1 MTEKKENKEN
11 NGYVLVM
18 VLYLVGIFMGAID
31 TGIVTPARTVI
42 QGQLGVSAQAGMWMV
57 TIYTLSYAASVPIMG
72 KLADRLGRK
81 YIYLICIF
89 LFGLGSFLCGLSS
102 SVAGFPLLIIARVIQ
117 AIGGGGIV
125 PIATAEFGTTFPPE
139 KRGMALGMVGGV
151 YGVANVFG
159 SSAGSAILDICGVEN
174 WKYIFF
180 INVPITIFI
189 VICGV
194 FKLSNNRDDSNNKKI
209 DLAGIVTLTVMILSL
224 LYGLKNLDFFD
235 FTSSIASVE
244 VYPFLILFVVLI
256 PVFVFAEKR
265 AEDPVLNLKY
275 FTNKNILVTLIL
287 STFSGVIMMGVIFVP
302 QFSENC
308 LKLAT
313 GSGGYLVIILGVF
326 SGFGAPISGKLID
339 KHGPK
344 AILAFGFLGSAV
356 GTLFMLLVTI
366 NHPSLVTVMIG
377 LALIGLGMG
386 FTMGTPVNYM
396 MLDNTDPAE
405 SNSALAALSLVRSL
419 GTAVAPAIMVGFVAA
434 AGGQVQ
440 TNLAAILPTDIEMP
454 ALPYEK
460 EVAASMEEL
469 QSYSMF
475 ADMDMKMPDMS
486 DMASMDMNMSQKDVQ
501 LPDEM
506 VTMLSSSD
514 VTTIVE
520 DTKTLVT
527 YMFETATPSVVEEIQ
542 AGMDEGIEGINS
554 GILEIKNMVD
564 SMPDMSG
571 MQGTPGITESDMSSI
586 VQIKDAVVTME
597 TLSTQLQGMRDE
609 IPEVFDKAL
618 ENYLLEIDNCSDD
631 IELCFQTTL
640 NQGFANIYKFTTITS
655 VLATIILMFYKGKKK
670 EQEEM

>member
-1 MTEKKENKEN
+1 M
-11 NGYVLVM
+11 
-18 VLYLVGIFMGAID
+18 
-31 TGIVTPARTVI
+31 
-42 QGQLGVSAQAGMWMV
+42 
-57 TIYTLSYAASVPIMG
+57 
-72 KLADRLGRK
+72 
-81 YIYLICIF
+81 
-89 LFGLGSFLCGLSS
+89 
-102 SVAGFPLLIIARVIQ
+102 IIARVIQ

-244 VYPFLILFVVLI
+244 VYPFLILFVV
-256 PVFVFAEKR
+256 
-265 AEDPVLNLKY
+265 
-275 FTNKNILVTLIL
+275 LIL

-514 VTTIVE
+514 VTTIVD

-527 YMFETATPSVVEEIQ
+527 YMFETATP
-542 AGMDEGIEGINS
+542 
-554 GILEIKNMVD
+554 
-564 SMPDMSG
+564 
-571 MQGTPGITESDMSSI
+571 
-586 VQIKDAVVTME
+586 
-597 TLSTQLQGMRDE
+597 
-609 IPEVFDKAL
+609 
-618 ENYLLEIDNCSDD
+618 
-631 IELCFQTTL
+631 
-640 NQGFANIYKFTTITS
+640 
-655 VLATIILMFYKGKKK
+655 
-670 EQEEM
+670 